1 VRVIAVA
8 TPAFALP
15 TLDALAEAADVA
27 LAGLI
32 TNPDRPRGRGLA
44 PGPTPAKEWAIAHGL
59 RVYTTDKL
67 TADPTQGQMELADC
81 LPIFALVVVASGLF
95 IPKWLRE
102 ENAGYSLHGAV
113 NLHPSLLPKWRGPAP
128 IAWTIIGGD
137 EVGGVTTI
145 SLVKELDAGPI
156 YLQKETAVEPRE
168 TAGSLGEKLA
178 RLGAKLV
185 LETLRGLKA
194 GTLDAAPQDEAKATI
209 APKITAE
216 LRAVDWSRSAIELER
231 LVRGL
236 YPDAPARASLR
247 GDVFQ
252 ILAAE
257 PKRTEARE
265 RPGTIIAVDEAG
277 VVVACGEGALR
288 LTRVKPAGRGEMT
301 AHAFALGRR
310 LAVGD
315 RFDEGKRRDDS

>member
-1 VRVIAVA
+1 MRVIAVA

-15 TLDALAEAADVA
+15 TLDALGGAADVA

-44 PGPTPAKEWAIAHGL
+44 PGPTPAKEWALARGV
-59 RVYTTDKL
+59 RVHTTDKL
-67 TADPTQGQMELADC
+67 TADPTDGRMELADYF
-81 LPIFALVVVASGLF
+81 PIFALVVVASSLF

-102 ENAGYSLHGAV
+102 ETAEYSLHGAI

-128 IAWTIIGGD
+128 IAWTIIEGD
-137 EVGGVTTI
+137 EVAGVTTI

-156 YLQKETAVEPRE
+156 YLQKKIPIGQRE
-168 TAGSLGEKLA
+168 TAGKLA
-178 RLGAKLV
+178 ETLAEAGAKLV
-185 LETLRGLKA
+185 LETLRGLEK
-194 GTLDAAPQDEAKATI
+194 GIIKPKTQNETEATYTT
-209 APKITAE
+209 KITSETRQLDWTRPATE
-216 LRAVDWSRSAIELER
+216 LDN

-236 YPDAPARASLR
+236 YPDSPARGSLR
-247 GDVFQ
+247 GEVFQ
-252 ILAAE
+252 LLAAE
-257 PKRTEARE
+257 PAEGGADAA
-265 RPGTIIAVDEAG
+265 PGTIIAVDEGG
-277 VVVACGEGALR
+277 VVVACGEGALK

>member
-1 VRVIAVA
+1 
-8 TPAFALP
+8 
-15 TLDALAEAADVA
+15 
-27 LAGLI
+27 
-32 TNPDRPRGRGLA
+32 
-44 PGPTPAKEWAIAHGL
+44 
-59 RVYTTDKL
+59 
-67 TADPTQGQMELADC
+67 
-81 LPIFALVVVASGLF
+81 
-95 IPKWLRE
+95 
-102 ENAGYSLHGAV
+102 
-113 NLHPSLLPKWRGPAP
+113 
-128 IAWTIIGGD
+128 
-137 EVGGVTTI
+137 
-145 SLVKELDAGPI
+145 
-156 YLQKETAVEPRE
+156 
-168 TAGSLGEKLA
+168 
-178 RLGAKLV
+178 V

-247 GDVFQ
+247 GNVFQ

-265 RPGTIIAVDEAG
+265 RPGTIIAVDEAAI
-277 VVVACGEGALR
+277 VVACGEGALR
-288 LTRVKPAGRGEMT
+288 LARVKPAGRGEMT

-310 LAVGD
+310 LTVGD

>member
-1 VRVIAVA
+1 MRVIAVA

-15 TLDALAEAADVA
+15 TLDALGEAADVE

-44 PGPTPAKEWAIAHGL
+44 PGPTPAKEWALAHGV

-67 TADPTQGQMELADC
+67 TADPTMGQKELADS

-102 ENAGYSLHGAV
+102 ETAEYSLHGAI

-128 IAWTIIGGD
+128 LAWTIIEGD
-137 EVGGVTTI
+137 EVAGVTTI
-145 SLVKELDAGPI
+145 SLVKELDAGPV
-156 YLQKETAVEPRE
+156 YLQKEIALGPRE
-168 TAGSLGEKLA
+168 TSGTLA
-178 RLGAKLV
+178 ETLAKEGAKLV
-185 LETLRGLKA
+185 LKTLRGLEA
-194 GTLDAAPQDEAKATI
+194 GAIKPKPQEEAQATYTS
-209 APKITAE
+209 KIISETRQVKWT
-216 LRAVDWSRSAIELER
+216 LRATRLDC

-247 GDVFQ
+247 GEVFQ
-252 ILAAE
+252 LLAAE
-257 PKRTEARE
+257 PAESRADAA
-265 RPGTIIAVDEAG
+265 PGTVIAVDEGG
-277 VVVACGEGALR
+277 VVVACGEGALK

>member
-1 VRVIAVA
+1 MRVIAVA

-102 ENAGYSLHGAV
+102 KNAGYSLHGAV

-137 EVGGVTTI
+137 EVGGVTTM
-145 SLVKELDAGPI
+145 SLVKE
-156 YLQKETAVEPRE
+156 
-168 TAGSLGEKLA
+168 
-178 RLGAKLV
+178 
-185 LETLRGLKA
+185 
-194 GTLDAAPQDEAKATI
+194 
-209 APKITAE
+209 
-216 LRAVDWSRSAIELER
+216 
-231 LVRGL
+231 
-236 YPDAPARASLR
+236 
-247 GDVFQ
+247 
-252 ILAAE
+252 
-257 PKRTEARE
+257 
-265 RPGTIIAVDEAG
+265 
-277 VVVACGEGALR
+277 
-288 LTRVKPAGRGEMT
+288 
-301 AHAFALGRR
+301 
-310 LAVGD
+310 
-315 RFDEGKRRDDS
+315 